1 MGKIRILHLAD
12 THLGVETYGRIDP
25 ATGLNSRL
33 LDFAVALDQAV
44 DYALNGD
51 VHLVV
56 FAGDAYRSRDPN
68 STCQREFARRIWKL
82 ASQGIQ
88 VFLLVGNHDLPAA
101 AGRANS
107 VDIFE
112 TLEVQNVHVGRKP
125 GLYRIHTRAG
135 PVQIVALP
143 WLSRSQV
150 FTKEDQKNR
159 TPDEINELV
168 GAYVSSFVS
177 RAAAELDQIIP
188 AVLVAH
194 LSVMGAVWGSE
205 KSVMLGQDFV
215 VPRSLVALPAFDY
228 VALGHVHRHQ
238 VLGNIP
244 LTVYPGS
251 LERIDFGEEKEDKGF
266 VVVELEKGSAEY
278 DFHKVDARR
287 FLTVEI
293 AIRTDD
299 PMPEILSC
307 LEKQDLAGAIVR
319 VLIRT
324 TEEREGSIQYN
335 EIRRYLVSREVAHV
349 AAITK
354 HVERKHRTV
363 FSGKL
368 AEEMTPLQALD
379 LYLKNKQV
387 SPDRA
392 GVLMRYAGMMVQ
404 DVVQKGEP

>member
-12 THLGVETYGRIDP
+12 VHLGVETYGRIDP
-25 ATGLNSRL
+25 STGLNSRL
-33 LDFAVALDQAV
+33 LDFAAALDQVV
-44 DYALNGD
+44 DYALDGD
-51 VHLVV
+51 VHLVL
-56 FAGDAYRSRDPN
+56 FAGDAYRNRDPN

-82 ASQGIQ
+82 ASNGVQ

-125 GLYRIHTRAG
+125 GVHRLHTRAG

-143 WLSRSQV
+143 WLPRSQV
-150 FTKEDQKNR
+150 FTREDQKNA
-159 TPDEINELV
+159 TPEQVSQLIGE
-168 GAYVSSFVS
+168 YVARFVD
-177 RAAAELDQIIP
+177 RAATEVDRDTP
-188 AVLVAH
+188 AILAAH

-205 KSVMLGQDFV
+205 KSVMLGQDVV
-215 VPRSLVALPAFDY
+215 VPRSLLALPPFDY

-238 VLGNIP
+238 VLGNLP
-244 LTVYPGS
+244 LTVYSGS

-266 VVVELEKGSAEY
+266 VVVDLEKGSAEY
-278 DFHKVDARR
+278 EFHKVDARR
-287 FLTVEI
+287 FLTVEVD
-293 AIRTDD
+293 IRTDD
-299 PMPEILSC
+299 PMPEILSS
-307 LEKQDLAGAIVR
+307 LDKQDLAGAIVR

-324 TEEREGSIQYN
+324 TPEREGRIQYN
-335 EIRRYLVSREVAHV
+335 EIRRHLVSRDVAHV

-354 HVERKHRTV
+354 QVDRRHRMV
-363 FSGKL
+363 FSGRL

-387 SPDRA
+387 PAERSS
-392 GVLMRYAGMMVQ
+392 VLMRYASTIVQ
-404 DVVQKGEP
+404 DAAQKGQP